1 MMKFFRKII
10 PGITIC
16 LLLALLLLPSAGSVY
31 ADTPPVYTLDIV
43 SPADGS
49 TVNTP
54 DFNLVISWTKPPG
67 SWSASVTAIISLVSM
82 DNPQPGQEAWYDE
95 KLEIGSGSYSQDSVT
110 FTWNQFFA
118 SSWSSLGATPAGVW
132 AIDVTLTEF
141 TSVVAT
147 AHSNFHFVTSSV
159 IKSFSVSPTTVKV
172 DLNNPLEMTLS
183 WETVDA
189 TYVSI
194 DQGVGDVAAEG
205 SMTVSPLEITLP
217 DPASGQLNFLAV
229 FTLTASG
236 FLGLEETATV
246 SVIIQPLTFEEI
258 FNAYKVWG
266 NTPHTWA
273 DGSSDAK
280 PLEGPTYYGSATN
293 FLGGVTNVV
302 GYTGYVRYGC
312 QALQY
317 KTLVFLN
324 ELEANDKLIGWDY
337 MPIRRI
343 LSGTESIDWVQHNA
357 VSLSQYGK
365 DWRTGY
371 VLDSHPKQTPAYFP
385 VDFGWRNDWS
395 DLRTAYGDVYPG
407 IPGGSA
413 AATGKLK
420 LNNFNECVENYY
432 NAATPWGPKITTINI
447 SIQDDGDNIKITV
460 NCPVNVLVTN
470 SAGQRLGMLPNDEWV
485 FEFKPLDAYYWSDE
499 NGDKQW
505 YFSLPND
512 TYEMSFDGTGSGV
525 FDVITYAGGDNING
539 YGDNPT
545 AAGQRAVLSIGPGVV
560 SELTLDDGTKVVP
573 ETRAIAS
580 YVPTDFV
587 PTPATTPTPGSNED
601 FNWALLLGAIGGLV
615 VLLLIITLV
624 TRKPKQ
630 SQ

>member
-1 MMKFFRKII
+1 MIYT
-10 PGITIC
+10 PDITVSIYWAKPHTNYTSYINIQVEIK
-16 LLLALLLLPSAGSVY
+16 LVAL
-31 ADTPPVYTLDIV
+31 DD
-43 SPADGS
+43 
-49 TVNTP
+49 NTP
-54 DFNLVISWTKPPG
+54 GQDAWFNEVYPLSYSTGIYGPDSGTWTENPYFAA
-67 SWSASVTAIISLVSM
+67 SWSV
-82 DNPQPGQEAWYDE
+82 
-95 KLEIGSGSYSQDSVT
+95 
-110 FTWNQFFA
+110 
-118 SSWSSLGATPAGVW
+118 LGAVPAGVYEIK
-132 AIDVTLTEF
+132 AVMYNDMIGGDI
-141 TSVVAT
+141 VAT
-147 AHSNFHFVTSSV
+147 ARSTFHFVTSSC
-159 IKSFSVSPTTVKV
+159 IKSFSVNPTTVKV
-172 DLNNPLEMTLS
+172 DLDNPLEVTLS

-189 TYVSI
+189 SYVSI

-205 SMTVSPLEITLP
+205 SMKVSPIEIELP
-217 DPASGQLNFLAV
+217 NPASGQLNFLAV
-229 FTLTASG
+229 FTLTASSG

-246 SVIIQPLTFEEI
+246 SVIIQPLTFDEI
-258 FNAYKVWG
+258 FNAYKIWG
-266 NTPHTWA
+266 NTPHTWV
-273 DGSSDAK
+273 DGSYDAK
-280 PLEGPTYYGSATN
+280 PLEGPTYFGSATN

-302 GYTGYVRYGC
+302 GYSGFTRYGC

-324 ELEANDKLIGWDY
+324 ELESNDKLIGWDY
-337 MPIRRI
+337 MPIRKI
-343 LSGTESIDWVQHNA
+343 FSGTESIDWVQHNA
-357 VSLSQYGK
+357 VVISQYGK

-371 VLDSHPKQTPAYFP
+371 VLDSHPKQTPAHFP
-385 VDFGWRNDWS
+385 VDSGWRNDWS
-395 DLRTAYGDVYPG
+395 DLQTAYGDVYPG

-420 LNNFNECVENYY
+420 LNNFNQCVENYY
-432 NAATPWGPKITTINI
+432 NARTPWGSKITTINI
-447 SIQDDGDNIKITV
+447 DIQDDGNNIKITV

-470 SAGQRLGMLPNDEWV
+470 SAGQRLGMLPNNEWV

-512 TYEMSFDGTGSGV
+512 TYDIDFDGTESGV

-545 AAGQRAVLSIGPGVV
+545 APGQRAVLSIEPGVI

-587 PTPATTPTPGSNED
+587 PTPATTPTPASNED
-601 FNWALLLGAIGGLV
+601 FNWALLVGAIGGLV